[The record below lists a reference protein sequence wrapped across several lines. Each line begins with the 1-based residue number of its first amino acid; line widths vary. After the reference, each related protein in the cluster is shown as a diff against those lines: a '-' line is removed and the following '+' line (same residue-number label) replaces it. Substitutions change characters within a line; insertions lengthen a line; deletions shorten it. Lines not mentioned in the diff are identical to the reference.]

1 MMEILWIVYILLV
14 LIIMLP
20 VIYTCEYK
28 NNMIYLIRPT
38 KYGKTSSFIRKN
50 LISFFALIV
59 SFITVYLPYF
69 IRFIHTYGTT
79 SFSTS
84 IKCLLAEDKGL
95 SLSIIGTVILSL
107 VCYFI
112 LAIFAVSLINLIS
125 VLIKNNLMAMLLS
138 SALLLIPSFAIV
150 NSETIRFGNFL
161 VNNSIIAVTI
171 ILVVCI
177 VLSVIFALISHRIYT
192 EE

>member
-1 MMEILWIVYILLV
+1 MDIL
-14 LIIMLP
+14 
-20 VIYTCEYK
+20 
-28 NNMIYLIRPT
+28 
-38 KYGKTSSFIRKN
+38 
-50 LISFFALIV
+50 
-59 SFITVYLPYF
+59 
-69 IRFIHTYGTT
+69 
-79 SFSTS
+79 
-84 IKCLLAEDKGL
+84 
-95 SLSIIGTVILSL
+95 GTVILSL

-125 VLIKNNLMAMLLS
+125 LLIKNNLMAMLLS

-161 VNNSIIAVTI
+161 VKNSMIAVTI

>member
-1 MMEILWIVYILLV
+1 MDIL
-14 LIIMLP
+14 
-20 VIYTCEYK
+20 
-28 NNMIYLIRPT
+28 
-38 KYGKTSSFIRKN
+38 
-50 LISFFALIV
+50 
-59 SFITVYLPYF
+59 
-69 IRFIHTYGTT
+69 
-79 SFSTS
+79 
-84 IKCLLAEDKGL
+84 
-95 SLSIIGTVILSL
+95 GTVILSL

-125 VLIKNNLMAMLLS
+125 LLIKNNLMAMLLS

-161 VNNSIIAVTI
+161 VNNSMIAVTI

>member
-1 MMEILWIVYILLV
+1 MDIL
-14 LIIMLP
+14 
-20 VIYTCEYK
+20 
-28 NNMIYLIRPT
+28 
-38 KYGKTSSFIRKN
+38 
-50 LISFFALIV
+50 
-59 SFITVYLPYF
+59 
-69 IRFIHTYGTT
+69 
-79 SFSTS
+79 
-84 IKCLLAEDKGL
+84 
-95 SLSIIGTVILSL
+95 GTVILSL

-125 VLIKNNLMAMLLS
+125 LLIKNNLMAMLLS
-138 SALLLIPSFAIV
+138 SALLLIPSFAMV

-161 VNNSIIAVTI
+161 VKNSMIAVTI